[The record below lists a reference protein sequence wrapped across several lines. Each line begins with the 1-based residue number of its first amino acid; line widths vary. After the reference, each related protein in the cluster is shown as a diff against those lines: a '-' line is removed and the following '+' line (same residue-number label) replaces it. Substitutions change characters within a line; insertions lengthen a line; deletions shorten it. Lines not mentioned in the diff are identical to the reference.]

1 MTPEQIKLIVEAYL
15 KAANRPD
22 GRASTISEYIR
33 YILDG
38 DIDLVTSK
46 DCVILDE
53 EKQLIHA
60 IFVNEDMNA
69 QASFPIK
76 VLSTDF
82 SIIQKI
88 EGVFSQEN
96 FEKFLNEGFLADLL
110 SEEKKKFII
119 EYTRARS
126 NQMQAQ
132 QPREAE
138 PFFKTNPTVI
148 PMPHKRIEREEYVAT
163 KVKVKKADGTTAS
176 YGSMKE
182 AILDLQDGA
191 ELTLTEDVA
200 LDTEDVAVFTSGAT
214 AKINLAGNTIKAT
227 NRKSATD
234 PVFTINSGSLVIDGE
249 GTIETDG
256 IAFRV
261 QSKEGVANLT
271 LGAGITVKSNGGP
284 CVFCRGEGT
293 VVTTAADLI
302 TDSKDFGAIQG
313 NGTDTGITVNIIG
326 GTITCGNEVSAIYQ
340 PQNGILNISDATIT
354 GGNGIY
360 IKAGELN
367 ISGATKIH
375 AIGPHAVYEFNN
387 NGTNE
392 TGDAI
397 TADFCGY
404 PGGYPKVTI
413 TGGEFIS
420 DNGKAFES
428 YTKDGVINPAEA
440 KENVNISGGRFNTEI
455 LADYLAEGYTAKYNA
470 VTKRYS
476 VVSE

>member
-22 GRASTISEYIR
+22 GRASTISEYIK

-60 IFVNEDMNA
+60 IFVNEDMTA

-119 EYTRARS
+119 DYTRARS
-126 NQMQAQ
+126 NKMQAQ

-138 PFFKTNPTVI
+138 PFFNTNPTII
-148 PMPHKRIEREEYVAT
+148 PMPHKRIEREEYVPT
-163 KVKVKKADGTTAS
+163 KVFAKDTNGNTVSFA
-176 YGSMKE
+176 SMKE
-182 AILDLQDGA
+182 AITAVNEGKVASLKLTDNVVMGKDEVIAISSGNDVTIDLG
-191 ELTLTEDVA
+191 
-200 LDTEDVAVFTSGAT
+200 
-214 AKINLAGNTIKAT
+214 NNTISTTEAVSLF
-227 NRKSATD
+227 NVS
-234 PVFTINSGSLVIDGE
+234 SGSLTITGE
-249 GTIETDG
+249 GTIESAG
-256 IAFRV
+256 ECVRV
-261 QSKEGVANLT
+261 YTKGDAVANVT
-271 LGAGITVKSNGGP
+271 IGAGVKIVSDEYALY
-284 CVFCRGEGT
+284 VRGKGAT
-293 VVTTAADLI
+293 LTTAAEI
-302 TDSKDFGAIQG
+302 TSNSKKYAAITG
-313 NGTDTGITVNIIG
+313 NGTDAGCTINIIG
-326 GTITCGNEVSAIYQ
+326 GTIYNPYQAAIYN
-340 PQNGILNISDATIT
+340 PQNGILNIENATIIGT
-354 GGNGIY
+354 TGIY
-360 IKAGELN
+360 TKAGVIN
-367 ISGATKIH
+367 ISGDSKIQG
-375 AIGPHAVYEFNN
+375 IGAAEDYEFNN
-387 NGTNE
+387 NGCNE

-397 TADFCGY
+397 VADFCKY
-404 PGGYPKVTI
+404 PGGYPI
-413 TGGEFIS
+413 INISGGDFYSKNAKAIMCY
-420 DNGKAFES
+420 DKNGIVDTEHA
-428 YTKDGVINPAEA
+428 P
-440 KENVNISGGRFNTEI
+440 ENVNISGGRFNTEPD
-455 LADYLAEGYTAKYNA
+455 AAWLAEGYTAKYNA

>member
-53 EKQLIHA
+53 ERQLIHA
-60 IFVNEDMNA
+60 IFINEDMNA

-76 VLSTDF
+76 VLSTDL

-126 NQMQAQ
+126 NNMQAQ

-138 PFFKTNPTVI
+138 PFFKSNPTVI

-163 KVKVKKADGTTAS
+163 KILAKNDKGESISFA
-176 YGSMKE
+176 SMKDAINAVNEGKVSTLKLTDNVSIGKDE
-182 AILDLQDGA
+182 AIKIDAGKEVTIDLG
-191 ELTLTEDVA
+191 
-200 LDTEDVAVFTSGAT
+200 
-214 AKINLAGNTIKAT
+214 KNTIST
-227 NRKSATD
+227 NEAM
-234 PVFTINSGSLVIDGE
+234 PLFNVESGSLTITGE
-249 GTIETDG
+249 GTIKSAGEG
-256 IAFRV
+256 IKVYTKGDA
-261 QSKEGVANLT
+261 VANVTICAGVKIVTDEDALYVRGKGAT
-271 LGAGITVKSNGGP
+271 L
-284 CVFCRGEGT
+284 
-293 VVTTAADLI
+293 TTAADI
-302 TDSKDFGAIQG
+302 TSNSKEYAAIMG
-313 NGTDTGITVNIIG
+313 NGLDSGCTINIIG
-326 GTITCGNEVSAIYQ
+326 GTIHNPYQAAIYN
-340 PQNGILNISDATIT
+340 PQNGILNITDATIIGT
-354 GGNGIY
+354 TGIY
-360 IKAGELN
+360 TKAGVIN
-367 ISGATKIH
+367 ISGNTKIQG
-375 AIGPHAVYEFNN
+375 IGSAEEYEFNN
-387 NGTNE
+387 NGCNE

-397 TADFCGY
+397 AADFCKY
-404 PGGYPKVTI
+404 PGGYPIINIASGDFYSKNARAIMCYDT
-413 TGGEFIS
+413 
-420 DNGKAFES
+420 NGIADTEHA
-428 YTKDGVINPAEA
+428 PA
-440 KENVNISGGRFNTEI
+440 NVNISGGRFNTEPN
-455 LADYLAEGYTAKYNA
+455 AEWLAEGHT
-470 VTKRYS
+470 VTHNSITGRYS

>member
-53 EKQLIHA
+53 ERQLIHA
-60 IFVNEDMNA
+60 IFVNEDMTA

-76 VLSTDF
+76 VLSTDY

-96 FEKFLNEGFLADLL
+96 FERFLNEGFLADLL

-138 PFFKTNPTVI
+138 PFFKNNPTII

-163 KVKVKKADGTTAS
+163 KVLAKNNKGESVSFA
-176 YGSMKE
+176 SMKE
-182 AILDLQDGA
+182 AFAAVNNGEVSTLKLTDNVSVGKDDG
-191 ELTLTEDVA
+191 
-200 LDTEDVAVFTSGAT
+200 
-214 AKINLAGNTIKAT
+214 I
-227 NRKSATD
+227 
-234 PVFTINSGSLVIDGE
+234 VIDSGKKVTVDLGGNKISTKEAATLFNVSSGELVLEGE
-249 GTIETDG
+249 GTIEVSGEALRAHSKDG
-256 IAFRV
+256 SAATITV
-261 QSKEGVANLT
+261 
-271 LGAGITVKSNGGP
+271 GAGIKIISNND
-284 CVFCRGEGT
+284 CAAFVRGEGA
-293 VVTTAADLI
+293 VLTTAADI
-302 TDSKDFGAIQG
+302 ISNSDKYATIMG
-313 NGTDTGITVNIIG
+313 NGMDAGCTINIIG
-326 GTITCGNEVSAIYQ
+326 GRIESANKIAIYH
-340 PQNGILNISDATIT
+340 PQNGILNIEDATII
-354 GGNGIY
+354 GGTGIY
-360 IKAGELN
+360 IKAGTLN
-367 ISGATKIH
+367 ISGNTKIQ
-375 AIGPHAVYEFNN
+375 ATGADKDYEFNN
-387 NGTNE
+387 NGANP

-397 TADFCGY
+397 AADFCKY
-404 PGGYPKVTI
+404 PGGYPHVNI
-413 TGGEFIS
+413 TGGDIS
-420 DNGKAFES
+420 SVYASAIACYDKEGI
-428 YTKDGVINPAEA
+428 KDTEHAP
-440 KENVNISGGRFNTEI
+440 ENVNISGGKFSSEVD
-455 LADYLAEGYTAKYNA
+455 AEWLAEGYTTKYNA
-470 VTKRYS
+470 TTKRYS